1 MKKIVEKLNQPITW
15 KGYWK
20 LSGVCFVIYMI
31 MIAVYLYKLGI
42 NLVELFKEM
51 FGFKSWNE
59 TLNDIV
65 DDVYEDEARD

>member
-1 MKKIVEKLNQPITW
+1 MKKIMEKLNQPITW

-20 LSGVCFVIYMI
+20 LSGICFVIYMI
-31 MIAVYLYKLGI
+31 MMAVYMYKLGI

-65 DDVYEDEARD
+65 DDVYEDEAQD

>member
-1 MKKIVEKLNQPITW
+1 MKKIMEKLNQPITW

-20 LSGVCFVIYMI
+20 LSGICFVIYMI
-31 MIAVYLYKLGI
+31 MIAVYMYKLGI

>member
-1 MKKIVEKLNQPITW
+1 MKKIIEKLNQPITW

-20 LSGVCFVIYMI
+20 LSGICFVIYMI
-31 MIAVYLYKLGI
+31 MLAVYMYKLGI

-65 DDVYEDEARD
+65 DDVYEDEAQD

>member
-1 MKKIVEKLNQPITW
+1 MKKLVEKLNQPITW

-65 DDVYEDEARD
+65 DDVYEDEAQD

>member
-1 MKKIVEKLNQPITW
+1 MKKIMEKLNQPITW
-15 KGYWK
+15 KGYFK

-65 DDVYEDEARD
+65 DDVYEDEAQD

>member
-1 MKKIVEKLNQPITW
+1 
-15 KGYWK
+15 
-20 LSGVCFVIYMI
+20 MI
-31 MIAVYLYKLGI
+31 MISVYMYKLGI

-65 DDVYEDEARD
+65 DDVYEDEAQD

>member
-1 MKKIVEKLNQPITW
+1 MKKIMEKLNQPITW

-20 LSGVCFVIYMI
+20 LSGICFVIYMI
-31 MIAVYLYKLGI
+31 MIAVYMYKLGI
-42 NLVELFKEM
+42 NLVEEFKEM

-65 DDVYEDEARD
+65 DDVYEDEAQD

>member
-1 MKKIVEKLNQPITW
+1 MKKIMEKLNQPITW

-20 LSGVCFVIYMI
+20 LSGICFVIYMI

-65 DDVYEDEARD
+65 DDVYEDEAQD

>member
-1 MKKIVEKLNQPITW
+1 MKKIMEKLNQPITW

-65 DDVYEDEARD
+65 DDVYEDEAQD

>member
-1 MKKIVEKLNQPITW
+1 MKKIMEKLNQPITW

-31 MIAVYLYKLGI
+31 MIAVYMYKLGI

-65 DDVYEDEARD
+65 DDVYEDEAQD

>member
-1 MKKIVEKLNQPITW
+1 MKKIMEKLNQPITW

-20 LSGVCFVIYMI
+20 LSGICFVIYMI
-31 MIAVYLYKLGI
+31 MIAVYMYKLGI

-65 DDVYEDEARD
+65 DDVYEDEAQD

>member
-1 MKKIVEKLNQPITW
+1 MKKIMEKLNQPITW
-15 KGYWK
+15 KGYFK

-31 MIAVYLYKLGI
+31 MIAVYMYKLGI

-65 DDVYEDEARD
+65 DDVYEDEAQD

>member
-1 MKKIVEKLNQPITW
+1 MKKIMEKLNQPITW

-31 MIAVYLYKLGI
+31 MIAVYMYKLGI